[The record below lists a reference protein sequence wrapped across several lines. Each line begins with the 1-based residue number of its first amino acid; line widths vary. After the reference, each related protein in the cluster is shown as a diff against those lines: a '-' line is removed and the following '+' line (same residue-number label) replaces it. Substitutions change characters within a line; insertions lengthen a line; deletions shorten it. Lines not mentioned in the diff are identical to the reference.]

1 MLWNKWTFVS
11 IFLFVVTVIFGQ
23 DPPYLL
29 MLTVVQI
36 VYVPLTLQ
44 LIMSKQDWFSRYYLY
59 FSVPAYLSVVLLHIS
74 NESNWDGL
82 LAAIYLI
89 FTIIVAVYGIR
100 RFLTRGFIH
109 FEEFAIDIA
118 LIFLS
123 IGGMWFFAHITGID
137 TGFSPII
144 TWLTAIHFHY
154 AAFLL
159 PIFIGL
165 LGRIYKPKSYPVAAS
180 ILLISLILLALGIT
194 FSVWVEWISVVFY
207 MVGIYMVIYITSRT
221 PLANNVQKGL
231 ILVSFGSLGVTILF
245 SFLYAFG
252 RLTKNFAI
260 SIDFMLQFHGFLNC
274 VLFALFGLIG
284 WSISVPSAKLI
295 KSTFPVSRIRG
306 KMVIG
311 EKILPHIQDERNTDS
326 YRGLVDDMS
335 IYEPYIDLSTLSSGI
350 RNFYENTLDYKLYAR
365 VHWRGWFKPF
375 ATIYRLISSFVQQI
389 NLPLSSKRIEMTDS
403 IIKINDDLD
412 GRNTPRA
419 WVRKINKR
427 ATFIALYS
435 WHQKEDRTYMNIALP
450 LPCSSM
456 IGILELNQIG
466 SELQLS
472 SKKLQ
477 VNSDAGIYLAWNQH
491 LLALPIEETFHVKEI
506 EAGRLYAEHHMWIF
520 SIPFLKITYTIE
532 HHDLLA
538 KNAFSN
544 K

>member
-1 MLWNKWTFVS
+1 MLWNKWTFAS

-29 MLTVVQI
+29 MLTVAQI
-36 VYVPLTLQ
+36 IYVPLTLQ

-123 IGGMWFFAHITGID
+123 IGGMWFFAHITEID

-180 ILLISLILLALGIT
+180 ILIISLILLALGIT

-252 RLTKNFAI
+252 RLTKNFTI

-284 WSISVPSAKLI
+284 WSISVPSAKTN
-295 KSTFPVSRIRG
+295 KWTFPVSQIRG
-306 KMVIG
+306 RMVIG
-311 EKILPHIQDERNTDS
+311 EKILPQIQDDPNTDFH
-326 YRGLVDDMS
+326 RGLVDDMS
-335 IYEPYIDLSTLSSGI
+335 IYEPFI
-350 RNFYENTLDYKLYAR
+350 RS
-365 VHWRGWFKPF
+365 
-375 ATIYRLISSFVQQI
+375 IYPVF
-389 NLPLSSKRIEMTDS
+389 
-403 IIKINDDLD
+403 
-412 GRNTPRA
+412 
-419 WVRKINKR
+419 W
-427 ATFIALYS
+427 YS
-435 WHQKEDRTYMNIALP
+435 
-450 LPCSSM
+450 
-456 IGILELNQIG
+456 
-466 SELQLS
+466 
-472 SKKLQ
+472 
-477 VNSDAGIYLAWNQH
+477 
-491 LLALPIEETFHVKEI
+491 
-506 EAGRLYAEHHMWIF
+506 
-520 SIPFLKITYTIE
+520 
-532 HHDLLA
+532 
-538 KNAFSN
+538 
-544 K
+544 